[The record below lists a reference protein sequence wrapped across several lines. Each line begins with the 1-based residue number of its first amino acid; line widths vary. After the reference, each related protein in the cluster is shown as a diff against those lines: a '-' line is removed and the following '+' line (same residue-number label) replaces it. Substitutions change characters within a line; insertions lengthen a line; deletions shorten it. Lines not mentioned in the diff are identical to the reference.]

1 MKITQD
7 TIETVK
13 AFAFAISLIVGA
25 YAFIA
30 IPFAFYALV
39 QIIK

>member
-7 TIETVK
+7 TIETFK
-13 AFAFAISLIVGA
+13 AFAFAISLIIGA

-30 IPFAFYALV
+30 LPFAFYALI
-39 QIIK
+39 QLIK